1 MTTDAKATANTPPNS
16 TDLTLDQLQ
25 QVQSKDALAGQV
37 IVVTGAGDG
46 IGKAA
51 ALDFASAGAHVVL
64 IGRTQ
69 QKLEAVYDQIEANTQ
84 TEPIILPMDLN
95 ELTSDAALELTHGIE
110 QTYGRLDG
118 LLLNA
123 SVLGDKMSITQYP
136 PKVWDTVMQ
145 VNLNSAFYLTQ
156 ALLPLL
162 EAGPHGRVIYT
173 TSSVGRKGRAYWGA
187 YAISKFA
194 TEGLMQTLADE
205 LQNISTVRVHCI
217 NPGGTRTAMRAK
229 AYPGEDPL
237 TMPEPSAHMPLYRFL
252 LSPSSQAFH
261 GISWDA
267 RDSLPNK
274 ACTPVT
280 DQSTYSRSR
289 L

>member
-1 MTTDAKATANTPPNS
+1 MTQPESSTLLS
-16 TDLTLDQLQ
+16 RTDLTLDHLQ
-25 QVQSKDALAGQV
+25 QAQTNDALSGQV

-69 QKLEAVYDQIEANTQ
+69 DKLEAVYDQIEATTQ
-84 TEPIILPMDLN
+84 TEPIILPLDLN
-95 ELTSDAALELTHGIE
+95 DLTTESAQELAHGIE

-118 LLLNA
+118 VLLNA
-123 SVLGDKMSITQYP
+123 SLLGDKMSITQYP
-136 PKVWDTVMQ
+136 PKVWSTVMN
-145 VNLNSAFYLTQ
+145 VNLNSAFHLTQ

-162 EAGPHGRVIYT
+162 EVSPAGRIIYT
-173 TSSVGRKGRAYWGA
+173 TSSVGREGRAYWGA
-187 YAISKFA
+187 YAVSKFA

-205 LQNISTVRVHCI
+205 LKNISRVRVHCI

-229 AYPGEDPL
+229 AYPGEDPK
-237 TMPEPSAHMPLYRFL
+237 TVPAPESHMPLYRYL
-252 LSPSSQAFH
+252 LSPLSQDFH

-267 RDSLPNK
+267 RDCLS
-274 ACTPVT
+274 
-280 DQSTYSRSR
+280 Q
-289 L
+289 

>member
-1 MTTDAKATANTPPNS
+1 MTHPDTTPNPGPLTRS
-16 TDLTLDQLQ
+16 DLTLDRLNQAQ
-25 QVQSKDALAGQV
+25 TPDALAGQV

-69 QKLEAVYDQIEANTQ
+69 EKLEAVYDQIEATTQ
-84 TEPIILPMDLN
+84 TEPIILPLDLN
-95 ELTSDAALELTHGIE
+95 ELTTEAAQELAHGIE

-118 LLLNA
+118 VLLNA
-123 SVLGDKMSITQYP
+123 SVLGDKMSIAQYP
-136 PKVWDTVMQ
+136 PKVWNTVMN
-145 VNLNSAFYLTQ
+145 VNLNSAFHMTQ

-162 EAGPHGRVIYT
+162 EASQNGRIVYT
-173 TSSVGRKGRAYWGA
+173 TSSVGREGRAYWGA
-187 YAISKFA
+187 YAVSKFA

-205 LQNISTVRVHCI
+205 LQNISRVRVHCI

-229 AYPGEDPL
+229 AYPGEDPK
-237 TMPEPSAHMPLYRFL
+237 TVPAPEVHMPLYRYL
-252 LSPSSQAFH
+252 LSPHSQDFN

-267 RDSLPNK
+267 RDYL
-274 ACTPVT
+274 T
-280 DQSTYSRSR
+280 Q
-289 L
+289 